1 MQYNRQRDNKYHL
14 TTTYYKEEYTMGFT
28 DWFTLGMKKNKDVTV
43 KKIKEKTVSMGA
55 MAAGSP
61 SQAAETLVRM
71 MDQDNTPT
79 KVLMIQDGEYL
90 PQVTEYAMK
99 MAQRLDCEIIALD
112 ITNRPL
118 QFTGDRRARESDRFI
133 DMARKNAEI
142 FSTQAK
148 ALGIKVEHIMDIGEP
163 EEVIARVSGA
173 DAGIRY
179 VLSKPEQ
186 EATRTN
192 EERAHVPVFDLRC
205 SRL

>member
-1 MQYNRQRDNKYHL
+1 
-14 TTTYYKEEYTMGFT
+14 MGFT
-28 DWFTLGMKKNKDVTV
+28 DWFTLGMKKNKEVNV
-43 KKIKEKTVSMGA
+43 KKIKEKTISMGA

-61 SQAAETLVRM
+61 SEAAGALARM
-71 MDQDNTPT
+71 LDQDSTPT

-90 PQVTEYAMK
+90 PQVTAYAMK

-112 ITNRPL
+112 ITDRPL

-142 FSTQAK
+142 FTTQAK
-148 ALGIKVEHIMDIGEP
+148 ACGIKVEHIMDIGDS
-163 EEVIARVSGA
+163 EEIIARVSAA

-179 VLSKPEQ
+179 VLSKPDQ
-186 EATRTN
+186 EDVRTSQ
-192 EERAHVPVFDLRC
+192 ERAHVPVFDLRC